1 VYSSVRSQQGD
12 DARVADAERFVAGF
26 EQLLATDPAHRLDRI
41 RGLDSTGTAFAVV
54 DSVGRFVDI
63 GLDPGWWPALGPRRV
78 ACGLL
83 EALACAR
90 LKAALVPF
98 IMRKHDLEAA
108 HARLAEAYR
117 LIAHAGTGPPLRTI
131 TGPRGLIRLHVR
143 GGHIDSAD
151 ITEEHLVATDGD
163 RLAADA
169 RDALTEL
176 SRHNRWVA
184 LDEWRHR

>member
-1 VYSSVRSQQGD
+1 
-12 DARVADAERFVAGF
+12 VAGF
-26 EQLLATDPAHRLDRI
+26 EQLLATDPAPRLDRI

-78 ACGLL
+78 ACGLI
-83 EALACAR
+83 EALECAR

-98 IMRKHDLEAA
+98 IMRKHGLEAA
-108 HARLAEAYR
+108 RARLAEAYR
-117 LIAHAGTGPPLRTI
+117 LIAGTGPQLKTI

-143 GGHIDSAD
+143 GGHIEGAD
-151 ITEEHLVATDGD
+151 VTEDHLIATDGD
-163 RLAADA
+163 RLAGDA
-169 RDALTEL
+169 RDALAEL